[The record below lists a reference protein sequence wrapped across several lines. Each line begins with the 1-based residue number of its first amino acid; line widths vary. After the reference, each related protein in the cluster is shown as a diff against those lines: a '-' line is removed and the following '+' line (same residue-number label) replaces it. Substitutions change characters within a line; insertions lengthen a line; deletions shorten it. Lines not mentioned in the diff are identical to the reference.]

1 MAQGV
6 EKEVHPAVVAV
17 ILEGVG
23 RGIRQGGPGAWV
35 SEDRGPVRVYTT
47 GVCGVV
53 PMEVESPAEFVSK
66 EVLKHLH
73 LVQEWVAKGV
83 SVCDGVLEEVDE
95 DTCPVSVTVIDGYEE
110 DVV

>member
-1 MAQGV
+1 M
-6 EKEVHPAVVAV
+6 
-17 ILEGVG
+17 
-23 RGIRQGGPGAWV
+23 
-35 SEDRGPVRVYTT
+35 
-47 GVCGVV
+47 
-53 PMEVESPAEFVSK
+53 PMEVETPAEFVSK

-73 LVQEWVAKGV
+73 LVQGWVAKGV